1 MIRVGVRTVT
11 PLVPARAPSP
21 LVRWVQPPRRRPV
34 PALHHTDEERRRATV
49 SSEPEDLGPTGPGP
63 LDAQR
68 TPAGLPDGT
77 SGSAAARSWTW
88 SLVRSLVLLDS
99 WSPESH
105 RLSSPQAAR
114 RHLRAEWTRSGDLT
128 EAQAAALAALD
139 ETTAWKA

>member
-1 MIRVGVRTVT
+1 M
-11 PLVPARAPSP
+11 
-21 LVRWVQPPRRRPV
+21 
-34 PALHHTDEERRRATV
+34 
-49 SSEPEDLGPTGPGP
+49 SSEPEDLGPTGPSP
-63 LDAQR
+63 LGAQR